1 MRTFV
6 WHALVAL
13 ALGAVAG
20 VCVAGSVL
28 ERGIGLA
35 QREVVSLNLIAAE
48 RAYADVARHLGYT
61 DKIPWL
67 LRRTRQEIVAKRAAV
82 RYWQGDYAS
91 LVNDYANASNPELR
105 NNLALQLTVA
115 NASHRAGQSPD
126 ATRQEMLDALDRA
139 ISSYVQILQDSGGDH
154 DVAFNYE
161 FLVRLRNSV
170 AGGAEWVPRAY
181 ENPLGQE
188 GGQPVDADSVL
199 DDVRIYVPMQPDE
212 RDPADEPT
220 QGGDPPI
227 RRRG

>member
-1 MRTFV
+1 M
-6 WHALVAL
+6 
-13 ALGAVAG
+13 
-20 VCVAGSVL
+20 
-28 ERGIGLA
+28 
-35 QREVVSLNLIAAE
+35 
-48 RAYADVARHLGYT
+48 
-61 DKIPWL
+61 
-67 LRRTRQEIVAKRAAV
+67 
-82 RYWQGDYAS
+82 
-91 LVNDYANASNPELR
+91 
-105 NNLALQLTVA
+105 
-115 NASHRAGQSPD
+115 
-126 ATRQEMLDALDRA
+126 
-139 ISSYVQILQDSGGDH
+139 QILEDSGGDH

-188 GGQPVDADSVL
+188 GGQPLDADSVL